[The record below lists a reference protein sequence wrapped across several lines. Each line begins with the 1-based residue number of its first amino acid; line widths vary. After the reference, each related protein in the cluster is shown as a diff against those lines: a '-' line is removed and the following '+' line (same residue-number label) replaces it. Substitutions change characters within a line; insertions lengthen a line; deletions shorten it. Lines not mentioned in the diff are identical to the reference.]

1 MPGHDRDDLNVAYRY
16 LDTESDRQQL
26 INDTRRVRRLV
37 MQMTD
42 IVPQDKWYEP
52 RYHNWS
58 LAAMFGHL
66 QLMDKLMMMNIQA
79 ALIGIRFPIPITMVN
94 QLNDTM
100 AHIYK
105 NRIIETTV
113 RGLNTFENSLADFI
127 LRMPIDKFTVQ
138 VYHPPSN
145 KYLTIE
151 QALQVFF
158 LHHWQGHLQ
167 TMREVEGLHY
177 EPPRDTAI

>member
-1 MPGHDRDDLNVAYRY
+1 MLGHDRDDLNMAYRY
-16 LDTESDRQQL
+16 LDSEADRQQL
-26 INDTRRVRRLV
+26 VDDTRRVRQQVL
-37 MQMTD
+37 QMIE
-42 IVPQDKWYEP
+42 IVPQDKWYEA

-66 QLMDKLMMMNIQA
+66 QLMDKLMMLNIQA
-79 ALIGIRFPIPITMVN
+79 ALIGVRFPIPITMVN

-100 AHIYK
+100 ARIYK
-105 NRIIETTV
+105 NRVVETTV
-113 RGLNTFENSLADFI
+113 RGIRKFDETLADFI

-138 VYHPPSN
+138 VYHPSSN

-158 LHHWQGHLQ
+158 LHHWEGHLQ
-167 TMREVEGLHY
+167 SMRNIEGLHY
-177 EPPRDTAI
+177 EPPHDSIL